1 MPQTYSNILLHV
13 VFSTKQRI
21 PFADHSQRQRLYQYM
36 AAIIKD
42 RYGFPIIING
52 CDEHVHMMVNLR
64 PTIAISDAMRVV
76 KACSSKW
83 FHETFP
89 RVPFGWQDGFS
100 VFSVS
105 ESNRQDVI
113 DYIRDQEEHHKK
125 MDFRRELVLL
135 LKKNAVQLEGRD
147 FPWNEGES
155 QRGAAPS
162 GA

>member
-21 PFADHSQRQRLYQYM
+21 PFAEHSQRQRLYQYM

-42 RYGFPIIING
+42 RFGFPLIING
-52 CDEHVHMMVNLR
+52 CDEHVHVLLNLR

-83 FHETFP
+83 FHETFR

-105 ESNRQDVI
+105 ESNRQQVA

-135 LKKNAVQLEGRD
+135 LKRNAVQLGERD
-147 FPWNEGES
+147 FPGDEGGTQE
-155 QRGAAPS
+155 GAAPA